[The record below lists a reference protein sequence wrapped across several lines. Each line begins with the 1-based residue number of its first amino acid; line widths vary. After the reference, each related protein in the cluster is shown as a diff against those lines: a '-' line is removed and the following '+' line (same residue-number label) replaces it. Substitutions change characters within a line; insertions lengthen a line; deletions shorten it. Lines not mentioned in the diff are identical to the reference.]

1 MSTKSTSREKARP
14 AAPQRGFDA
23 ELAALE
29 ELGEEIRAGA
39 IKTGAALDAAAV
51 EQLRKVLG
59 NRNNFLVSKAAK
71 LVADAEAV
79 ALLPEVLAA
88 YERFFHDPA
97 KTDPKCWAK
106 EALAKALVK
115 LEHRGKDAYL
125 RGLRHHQM
133 EPSFG
138 PPVDTAGTLRATC
151 AHALV
156 ACPGIPNDELV
167 ALLLEALVDK
177 DKSVRVEGARAIGNV
192 GGTGAALALRLRAL
206 MGPVKPDLDTPEV
219 LGAVYAALLSIEGVG
234 AIPLVASVLN
244 EDGDE
249 GGGDLAA
256 EAAFALAETR
266 LPEAL
271 AVVIAR
277 LGGAGIG
284 GAGQKAPDAWFA
296 GVLTSA
302 IAMTRL
308 PEAFDFLIGLVERES
323 RQAPAA
329 LEALGRNAPSAEL
342 RARVEKAVNGT
353 GSARLHDAF
362 QEHFAVQEH
371 ARFQEDLE
379 GPRP

>member
-1 MSTKSTSREKARP
+1 MSARASSRGSLS

-29 ELGEEIRAGA
+29 ALSEAMKA
-39 IKTGAALDAAAV
+39 GAALDAVAV
-51 EQLRKVLG
+51 EQLRKALS

-71 LVADAEAV
+71 LVADAEVA

-88 YERFFHDPA
+88 YDRFFVDAA

-115 LEHRGKDAYL
+115 LEHLGKNEYL

-156 ACPGIPNDELV
+156 VCPGIADDDLV
-167 ALLLEALVDK
+167 GLLLETLVDT

-192 GGTGAALALRLRAL
+192 GGTGAAVALRLRAL

-219 LGAVYAALLSIEGVG
+219 LGAVYAALLSLEGVE
-234 AIPLVASVLN
+234 AIKLVAAVL
-244 EDGDE
+244 EDGD
-249 GGGDLAA
+249 DLAG
-256 EAAFALAETR
+256 EAAFALAEMRT
-266 LPEAL
+266 PEAL
-271 AVVIAR
+271 AVLTAR
-277 LGGAGIG
+277 LGEKGAS
-284 GAGQKAPDAWFA
+284 GARAAGSGHRAPDGWFA

-308 PEAFDFLIGLVERES
+308 PEAFDFLIQQVGRES
-323 RQAPAA
+323 RYAVAA
-329 LEALGRNAPSAEL
+329 VEALGRIGQSAEV
-342 RARVEKAVNGT
+342 RARIERAVEAT
-353 GSARLHDAF
+353 GSERLRNVF
-362 QEHFAVQEH
+362 QEHFAFQEH
-371 ARFQEDLE
+371 SH
-379 GPRP
+379 GPLP